1 MPYRMVNNLFIFFF
15 HKVANVTHHLC
26 WAAYTYPHFD
36 SAQIPEL
43 AETPRLVVSME
54 MVAVS
59 TSWFVRIWGAVHP
72 LKTLYLGNEFVLGAR
87 SEAERASSA
96 DHLEQLSE
104 NFYLHCA
111 VCAATEYHSQTV
123 SEIPRSKQ
131 NGARQNWETYLRYL
145 CEPCGARG

>member
-72 LKTLYLGNEFVLGAR
+72 LKALYLGNEFVLGAR
-87 SEAERASSA
+87 SEAER
-96 DHLEQLSE
+96 
-104 NFYLHCA
+104 F
-111 VCAATEYHSQTV
+111 
-123 SEIPRSKQ
+123 K
-131 NGARQNWETYLRYL
+131 
-145 CEPCGARG
+145 CGPP